1 MASNNNELVFYQQWA
16 VAGLQMDKYSTNPWC
31 VDSKNLDIFS
41 DSQSVKGTA
50 WSEPTQIEPV
60 EWIDEDERGR
70 FRLYADGTVYDS
82 VEDVTYDHTY
92 YDAHAETINWKDW
105 SAIQAQPFWT
115 PRKIFVKYVWD
126 EWNMIV
132 VITDTLKY
140 YIPNGWI
147 RINMKKQ
154 FTDGNNV
161 ASFDQSESEN
171 DYYSIKYRAGNTYW
185 WWNILPSMTSWRIK
199 FDMYCDHMNDIA
211 EGTIDWFTAGIL
223 NYDPQTKRLKDQYAN
238 RWVKLA
244 KFTYDYDTDT
254 TTITAS
260 SDDPNVWTVTLDW
273 TYMYVDTFISWHIM
287 ADQSWW
293 WNGLRIQAKPTT
305 YWDAKIRIPD
315 CYINEFWEYL
325 KPSEKEV
332 IEIDDK
338 WFIKMDENEYQEAEW
353 MELYDADW
361 NPYYT
366 LAISWTF
373 TVPEGQDI
381 VAIAKSFDYR
391 LVFANKTEDN
401 IWIIYYVPAGDDIL
415 TFSQGWEY
423 PWMKFINATMINWYA
438 YFIAENRWIRG
449 LYIFYN
455 WQIKKI
461 ASSDIRYTEAMSLM
475 DWKQIYDFTWPMFNW
490 RWHVVAP
497 TKNWVYMYWENKRGQ
512 NVWSF
517 ILKVGWDITKLLV
530 DDNNKLRVEYTIWA
544 NNYYKLYQDDINIK
558 TYESEFSIT
567 YPVQISSH
575 ILEKEP
581 LKLAVSYDI
590 PNSNT
595 SMDVYLSVNDYH
607 FWSFLTD
614 WTVEPEV
621 WDKFKV
627 SWLSWDYWLIFVEK
641 NWNWLTFTLD
651 GDLPYQSS
659 NTTNLVSEDNSTTIG
674 FSDINHFKKI
684 WTISKTSPQEKIG
697 KHTLLNISNGNDLP
711 IVRKAQVKIVWKT
724 DTHVSPLLYDVRFL
738 STQLDK

>member
-16 VAGLQMDKYSTNPWC
+16 VAGLQNDKYSTNPWC

-41 DSQSVKGTA
+41 DNQSIKGTA

-82 VEDVTYDHTY
+82 VEDVTYNHTY

-105 SAIQAQPFWT
+105 QWAIVHPFWT
-115 PRKIFVKYVWD
+115 PRKLFVKYD
-126 EWNMIV
+126 EQGSWSVIV
-132 VITDTLKY
+132 VITDTLKW
-140 YIPNGWI
+140 YIPRQWI
-147 RINMKKQ
+147 SIDMTKLYTGNAQ
-154 FTDGNNV
+154 F
-161 ASFDQSESEN
+161 
-171 DYYSIKYRAGNTYW
+171 W
-185 WWNILPSMTSWRIK
+185 
-199 FDMYCDHMNDIA
+199 
-211 EGTIDWFTAGIL
+211 
-223 NYDPQTKRLKDQYAN
+223 
-238 RWVKLA
+238 
-244 KFTYDYDTDT
+244 DTDT
-254 TTITAS
+254 TYYYHRIKYTSSSNRWWANVTTTYRTARTIFNLEWSYWNFTDGKIEIAES
-260 SDDPNVWTVTLDW
+260 SDLTYDPETKIIKSRPARAMREIGKFTQNDWNITLTEWSQQPIWTSTQAAW
-273 TYMYVDTFISWHIM
+273 SAYINCEAYISWNISTT
-287 ADQSWW
+287 DTSWW
-293 WNGLRIQAKPTT
+293 SG
-305 YWDAKIRIPD
+305 IRIEAKSD
-315 CYINEFWEYL
+315 DWNSYLYIQDAQVKDNWVYL
-325 KPSEKEV
+325 KPLENRQV
-332 IEIDDK
+332 IQIDDK
-338 WFIKMDENEYQEAEW
+338 WYMQVDTNEYEEIEW
-353 MELYDADW
+353 YKNYDNNGSEYWTLMTAGSFALPDW
-361 NPYYT
+361 
-366 LAISWTF
+366 
-373 TVPEGQDI
+373 QDI
-381 VAIAKSFDYR
+381 AAIAKSFDYR
-391 LVFANKTEDN
+391 LVFVNKVDYD
-401 IWIIYYVPAGDDIL
+401 IWMIYYVPAGDDIL

-423 PWMKFINATMINWYA
+423 PWLKFINATMINWYA
-438 YFIAENRWIRG
+438 YIIAENRWIRG

-490 RWHVVAP
+490 RGKVVAP
-497 TKNWVYMYWENKRGQ
+497 TKTGIYMYWENKWGQ
-512 NVWSF
+512 NVGSF
-517 ILKVGWDITKLLV
+517 ILKLAEWTVNKV
-530 DDNNKLRVEYTIWA
+530 DVVNGKLRVEYSIGD
-544 NNYYKLYQDDINIK
+544 NNYYKEYQDDINIK

-590 PNSNT
+590 PNSST

-627 SWLSWDYWLIFVEK
+627 SWLSWNYWLIFVEK
-641 NWNWLTFTLD
+641 DWNWLTFTLD
-651 GDLPYQSS
+651 GDLPYQSA
-659 NTTNLVSEDNSTTIG
+659 NTMNLVSEDNSTTIG

-684 WTISKTSPQEKIG
+684 WTISKASPQEKIG

>member
-50 WSEPTQIEPV
+50 WSAATAIPPV
-60 EWIDEDERGR
+60 DYVDVDEKGR
-70 FRLYADGTVYDS
+70 FYLYADWTVYDS
-82 VEDVTYDHTY
+82 VDQVTYDHTY

-105 SAIQAQPFWT
+105 QWAIVHPFWT
-115 PRKIFVKYVWD
+115 PRKLFVKYVWD
-126 EWNMIV
+126 EWQSIV

-140 YIPNGWI
+140 YIPKNWI
-147 RINMKKQ
+147 WTNLHIGYKSWA
-154 FTDGNNV
+154 D
-161 ASFDQSESEN
+161 
-171 DYYSIKYRAGNTYW
+171 
-185 WWNILPSMTSWRIK
+185 WWNSLSDFYYRSIEFTNTTNWWANVIPLYRTWRTK
-199 FDMYCDHMNDIA
+199 FQVYWNFADLSNWTIEIA
-211 EGTIDWFTAGIL
+211 KSSTLTY
-223 NYDPQTKRLKDQYAN
+223 NPQTKMLNNPYASWM
-238 RWVKLA
+238 WVIG
-244 KFTYDYDTDT
+244 KFSQSGGK
-254 TTITAS
+254 ITLTEWS
-260 SDDPNVWTVTLDW
+260 SDSVWTTEQEWDNINCEA
-273 TYMYVDTFISWHIM
+273 FISWNV
-287 ADQSWW
+287 ATDDSSWLC
-293 WNGLRIQAKPTT
+293 GIRIQAKNDNNWGNWRLTVYNPQVKEN
-305 YWDAKIRIPD
+305 WV
-315 CYINEFWEYL
+315 YL
-325 KPSEKEV
+325 KP
-332 IEIDDK
+332 IQNRQIIQIDDK
-338 WFIKMDENEYQEAEW
+338 WYMQVDTNEYEEMEW
-353 MELYDADW
+353 YENFDNLNHPYWTLMTAWSFALPDW
-361 NPYYT
+361 
-366 LAISWTF
+366 
-373 TVPEGQDI
+373 QDI
-381 VAIAKSFDYR
+381 AAIAKSFDYR
-391 LVFANKTEDN
+391 LVFVNKVDYD
-401 IWIIYYVPAGDDIL
+401 IWMIYYVPAGDDIL

-423 PWMKFINATMINWYA
+423 PWLKFINATMINWYA

-490 RWHVVAP
+490 RGKVVAP
-497 TKNWVYMYWENKRGQ
+497 TKTGIYMYWENKRGQ
-512 NVWSF
+512 NVGSF
-517 ILKVGWDITKLLV
+517 ILKLAEWTV
-530 DDNNKLRVEYTIWA
+530 DKVDVVNGKLRVEYSIWD
-544 NNYYKLYQDDINIK
+544 NNYYKEYQDDINIK

-567 YPVQISSH
+567 YPIQISSH

-641 NWNWLTFTLD
+641 DWNWLTFTLD

-659 NTTNLVSEDNSTTIG
+659 NTMNLVSEDTETTIV

>member
-50 WSEPTQIEPV
+50 WSAATAIPPV
-60 EWIDEDERGR
+60 DYVDVDEKGR
-70 FRLYADGTVYDS
+70 FYLYANWNVYDS
-82 VEDVTYDHTY
+82 VEQITYDHTY
-92 YDAHAETINWKDW
+92 YDAHAENINWKDW
-105 SAIQAQPFWT
+105 NWMITQPFWT
-115 PRKIFVKYVWD
+115 PRKLFVKYD
-126 EWNMIV
+126 EQGSWSVIV
-132 VITDTLKY
+132 VITDTLKW
-140 YIPNGWI
+140 YIPRQWI
-147 RINMKKQ
+147 SINMTKLYTGNAQFWDSDTTYYYHRIKYTSSSNRWWANVTTTYRTARTIFNLEWSYWN
-154 FTDGNNV
+154 FTDGKIEI
-161 ASFDQSESEN
+161 AESSDLTYDPETKIIKSRPARAMREIGKFTQN
-171 DYYSIKYRAGNTYW
+171 D
-185 WWNILPSMTSWRIK
+185 WNITLTEWSQQPIWTSTQAAWSAYINCEAYISWNISTTDTSWWSGIRI
-199 FDMYCDHMNDIA
+199 
-211 EGTIDWFTAGIL
+211 E
-223 NYDPQTKRLKDQYAN
+223 
-238 RWVKLA
+238 A
-244 KFTYDYDTDT
+244 K
-254 TTITAS
+254 
-260 SDDPNVWTVTLDW
+260 SDD
-273 TYMYVDTFISWHIM
+273 
-287 ADQSWW
+287 
-293 WNGLRIQAKPTT
+293 WNSYLYIQ
-305 YWDAKIRIPD
+305 DAQVKE
-315 CYINEFWEYL
+315 NWVYL
-325 KPSEKEV
+325 KPLQNRQV
-332 IEIDDK
+332 IQIDDK
-338 WFIKMDENEYQEAEW
+338 WYMQVDTNEYEEIEWYKNYDINGYEYWTLMTAWSFALPDGQEIA
-353 MELYDADW
+353 
-361 NPYYT
+361 
-366 LAISWTF
+366 
-373 TVPEGQDI
+373 
-381 VAIAKSFDYR
+381 AIAKSFDYR
-391 LVFANKTEDN
+391 LVFVNKVDYD
-401 IWIIYYVPAGDDIL
+401 IWMIYYVPAGDDIL

-423 PWMKFINATMINWYA
+423 PWLKFINATMINWYA

-490 RWHVVAP
+490 RGKVVAP
-497 TKNWVYMYWENKRGQ
+497 TKTGIYMYWENKWGQ
-512 NVWSF
+512 NVGSF
-517 ILKVGWDITKLLV
+517 ILKLAEWTVNKV
-530 DDNNKLRVEYTIWA
+530 DVVNGKLRVEYSIGD
-544 NNYYKLYQDDINIK
+544 NNYYKEYQDDINIK

-575 ILEKEP
+575 IVEKEP

-590 PNSNT
+590 PNSST

-627 SWLSWDYWLIFVEK
+627 SWLSWEYWLIFVEK

-651 GDLPYQSS
+651 GDLPYQTS
-659 NTTNLVSEDNSTTIG
+659 NTMNLVSEDTETTIV

>member
-1 MASNNNELVFYQQWA
+1 MT
-16 VAGLQMDKYSTNPWC
+16 AGSFALP
-31 VDSKNLDIFS
+31 
-41 DSQSVKGTA
+41 
-50 WSEPTQIEPV
+50 
-60 EWIDEDERGR
+60 
-70 FRLYADGTVYDS
+70 
-82 VEDVTYDHTY
+82 
-92 YDAHAETINWKDW
+92 DW
-105 SAIQAQPFWT
+105 Q
-115 PRKIFVKYVWD
+115 
-126 EWNMIV
+126 
-132 VITDTLKY
+132 
-140 YIPNGWI
+140 
-147 RINMKKQ
+147 
-154 FTDGNNV
+154 
-161 ASFDQSESEN
+161 
-171 DYYSIKYRAGNTYW
+171 
-185 WWNILPSMTSWRIK
+185 
-199 FDMYCDHMNDIA
+199 DIA
-211 EGTIDWFTAGIL
+211 
-223 NYDPQTKRLKDQYAN
+223 
-238 RWVKLA
+238 
-244 KFTYDYDTDT
+244 
-254 TTITAS
+254 
-260 SDDPNVWTVTLDW
+260 
-273 TYMYVDTFISWHIM
+273 
-287 ADQSWW
+287 
-293 WNGLRIQAKPTT
+293 
-305 YWDAKIRIPD
+305 
-315 CYINEFWEYL
+315 
-325 KPSEKEV
+325 
-332 IEIDDK
+332 
-338 WFIKMDENEYQEAEW
+338 
-353 MELYDADW
+353 
-361 NPYYT
+361 
-366 LAISWTF
+366 
-373 TVPEGQDI
+373 
-381 VAIAKSFDYR
+381 AIAKSFDYR
-391 LVFANKTEDN
+391 LVFVNKVDYD
-401 IWIIYYVPAGDDIL
+401 IWMIYYVPAGDDIL

-423 PWMKFINATMINWYA
+423 PWLKFINATMINWYA

-490 RWHVVAP
+490 RGKVVAP
-497 TKNWVYMYWENKRGQ
+497 TKTGIYMYWENKWGQ
-512 NVWSF
+512 NVGSF
-517 ILKVGWDITKLLV
+517 ILKLSEWTVNKV
-530 DDNNKLRVEYTIWA
+530 DVVNGKLRVEYSIGD
-544 NNYYKLYQDDINIK
+544 NNYYKEYQDDINIK

-575 ILEKEP
+575 IVEKEP

-641 NWNWLTFTLD
+641 DWNWLTFTLD
-651 GDLPYQSS
+651 GDLPYQTS